1 MIKIF
6 LLFFTFPCIYG
17 SDLDDWIKNKS
28 ELIKNNN
35 FKVSFDYSFKDKTKM
50 TNDYNHEDIYQ
61 YLEYYSMVEDAQLLK
76 INSRYVLFYPDYSE
90 IIDEQSKQKFL
101 DKKDEDFEKM
111 KNKLRSIFI
120 DKDFKIIKLSKDKYL
135 LSLNNYY
142 LNINI
147 IFDHD
152 SNLIK
157 ELSFTENSHV
167 INVNNLFISRID
179 SLSFNSLDWD
189 SYQVIDLR

>member
-1 MIKIF
+1 M
-6 LLFFTFPCIYG
+6 
-17 SDLDDWIKNKS
+17 SN
-28 ELIKNNN
+28 
-35 FKVSFDYSFKDKTKM
+35 
-50 TNDYNHEDIYQ
+50 
-61 YLEYYSMVEDAQLLK
+61 
-76 INSRYVLFYPDYSE
+76 YSE

-101 DKKDEDFEKM
+101 DKKDEDFERM
-111 KNKLRSIFI
+111 KNKLLSIFI

-157 ELSFTENSHV
+157 ELSFTENSHI
-167 INVNNLFISRID
+167 INVNNLFISGTD